1 MRMKNT
7 CARQRRSAQLSGQL
21 EELKSL
27 RENGCP
33 WNEKTCEWA
42 ASGGHLEMLQWAR
55 ANRCPWN
62 EVTCEAAAQNG
73 RVEVLQWALK
83 NGCS

>member
-1 MRMKNT
+1 
-7 CARQRRSAQLSGQL
+7 
-21 EELKSL
+21 
-27 RENGCP
+27 
-33 WNEKTCEWA
+33 
-42 ASGGHLEMLQWAR
+42 MLQWAR